1 MLGNVLG
8 DEDNGLLGG
17 HDGTLIDTGS
27 ILGAADAS
35 ATNPIIDLD
44 LISEPRAVH
53 QSGSIDVGILPQ
65 IDGHSLLDAD
75 LLSGSYGANNL
86 LTADL
91 GPDGFGPILTGTILG
106 GGDNPLD
113 LQLLGT
119 PISDLLG
126 GDGGLLGGLH
136 L

>member
-1 MLGNVLG
+1 M
-8 DEDNGLLGG
+8 
-17 HDGTLIDTGS
+17 
-27 ILGAADAS
+27 
-35 ATNPIIDLD
+35 
-44 LISEPRAVH
+44 
-53 QSGSIDVGILPQ
+53 
-65 IDGHSLLDAD
+65 DAD